1 MIGNNRKICRVIS
14 IGGATATGGL
24 PREPTSIRHIPPAVS
39 VSLINGWAS
48 NDATTMFVLVSTQVG
63 RNFHSQ
69 GRGIE
74 KKIFAWIEIN
84 VIPAEKKYFSL
95 VDDLFMRE
103 IFPSQ

>member
-1 MIGNNRKICRVIS
+1 
-14 IGGATATGGL
+14 
-24 PREPTSIRHIPPAVS
+24 
-39 VSLINGWAS
+39 
-48 NDATTMFVLVSTQVG
+48 MFVLVSTQVG

-103 IFPSQ
+103 RFFPLNSKARIIDFGRKILRHV